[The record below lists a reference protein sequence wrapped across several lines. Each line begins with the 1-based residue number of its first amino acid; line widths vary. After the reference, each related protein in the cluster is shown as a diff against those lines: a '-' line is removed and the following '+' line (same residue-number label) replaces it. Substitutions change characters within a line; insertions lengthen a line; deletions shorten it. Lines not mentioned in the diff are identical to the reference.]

1 MSCSAEFRGAVF
13 DLDGV
18 VTRTAK
24 LHFRAWKETF
34 DAILAE
40 RKGDDS
46 EPFTHD
52 EDYIPYVDGKPRYQ
66 GVKSFLESRN
76 ISLPFGDPD
85 DAPGSDTICAI
96 GNRKN
101 ELFRELVAEG
111 DVEVFDSSL
120 RLIDELLER
129 GVKVAV
135 ASSSRNATYVME
147 QTGIVE
153 RFQAIVDGNVSHELD
168 LNGKPAP
175 DIFLLAAERIGTSP
189 VETMMVEDAY
199 AGVEAGRNGGF
210 GLVLG
215 VARGA
220 DGSRLFHY
228 GADIVV
234 SDLGEI
240 SPDDIDQ
247 WFAERLPD
255 DCWMLGYHGFH
266 GEEERLREALTTVGN
281 GYVGTRGSLESEG
294 IDDNTHNPGTYV
306 AGLFDRAGTEVH
318 GRRISNNDFVN
329 CPNWTA
335 TTVHVDDGAALSPHS
350 CEVIDY
356 RHWVEF
362 RSATMHHDL
371 TLRDNEGRITRIESE
386 RFASMDR
393 PHLAAMRMTVT
404 AVNHSSPV
412 TVRASIDGD
421 VRNFLVE
428 RYRDLHQRHLEPVG
442 ESGISEERD
451 DGAYLEMRTINS
463 RHAVSMCSRT
473 SASLGGNGDRSEEGD
488 IIRRSFEST
497 VDRVTEEFEADL
509 EEHESITLE
518 KLVAIYTGKDYDT
531 DDPRAAAEKLVADA
545 GEYDSEHERHVER
558 WKKLWEDAD
567 IVVEGDRF
575 AQRILRL
582 HAYHLLSTASPNN
595 AQLDVGLPAR
605 GLHGEAYRGHIFWD
619 ETFIVPFYTLRF
631 PEVAKSHLM
640 YRYRRLEAARELAQ
654 KEGYRGAM
662 YPWQSADT
670 GGPESQEL
678 HYNPRSGEWDPDLSN
693 LQRHISIS
701 IAYDVYTYF
710 YTTGDE
716 GFLHEYGME
725 MLLAIGRFWASI
737 AEYDEADGRY
747 HIRGVMGPD
756 EFHEKYP
763 DASYDEGGLNDN
775 AYTNV
780 MAAWL
785 LHKIAETYEHLPE
798 DAKAK
803 MRERLQF
810 DQQELSDW
818 SEIVE
823 RMKVVMNDEKIMS
836 QFDGYMDLEELDWD
850 EYRHRYDNIRRMDR
864 ILKAENDSPDRY
876 KVSKQADALMMF
888 YLLAPDQVGHIL
900 GMMGY
905 DEVSGKEL
913 LRRNYEYYVQRTSHG
928 STLSW
933 IVHSAILRY
942 LDEHKND
949 QWRWFVECLRSDVL
963 DTQGGTTLEGIHCG
977 VMAGSIDIVVTAFAG
992 VNLFRDH
999 IELDPQLPD
1008 GWRRVSFVIRHRA
1021 ERLKIE
1027 VELEDGG
1034 SVAYVTRQET
1044 AGLDLTAKCRGR
1056 EFRLPPKK
1064 RVRLSL

>member
-1 MSCSAEFRGAVF
+1 MSCTAELQGAVF

-18 VTRTAK
+18 VTQTAK

-34 DAILAE
+34 DAIIAE
-40 RKGDDS
+40 RKGDDV

-66 GVKSFLESRN
+66 GVKSFLESRD
-76 ISLPFGDPD
+76 ISLPFGTPEDE
-85 DAPGSDTICAI
+85 PGSETICAI

-101 ELFRELVAEG
+101 ERFRELVAEG
-111 DVEVFDSSL
+111 GVEVFDSSI
-120 RLIDELLER
+120 RLIDELLA
-129 GVKVAV
+129 GDVKVAV
-135 ASSSRNATYVME
+135 ASSSRNATYIME
-147 QTGIVE
+147 QTGIKE
-153 RFQAIVDGNVSHELD
+153 KFGAIVDGNVSRKLD
-168 LNGKPAP
+168 LSGKPDP

-220 DGSRLFHY
+220 DRDRLFHY

-240 SPDDIDQ
+240 TREDIDH
-247 WFAERLPD
+247 WFAERLPN

-266 GEEERLREALTTVGN
+266 DEDERLREALTTVGN
-281 GYVGTRGSLESEG
+281 GYFGTRGSLESEG
-294 IDDNTHNPGTYV
+294 IDDNTHNPGTYI
-306 AGLFDRAGTEVH
+306 AGLFDCAETEIR
-318 GRRISNNDFVN
+318 GRTISNNDFVN

-350 CEVIDY
+350 CEVVSY

-371 TLRDNEGRITRIESE
+371 TLRDQEGRITRIQSE

-404 AVNHSSPV
+404 AENHSSPV
-412 TVRASIDGD
+412 TIRATIDGD

-428 RYRDLHQRHLEPVG
+428 RYRDLAQRHLEPVG
-442 ESGISEERD
+442 ESGVAEERD
-451 DGAYLEMRTINS
+451 DGAYLEMRTVNS
-463 RHAVSMCSRT
+463 RHSVCMRSRT
-473 SASLGGNGDRSEEGD
+473 SAALGGEGGRSGEGTTVQ
-488 IIRRSFEST
+488 RSFEST
-497 VDRVTEEFEADL
+497 VDRVTEEFETDL
-509 EEHESITLE
+509 EEHESVTIE
-518 KLVAIYTGKDYDT
+518 KLVAIYTGKDFDT
-531 DDPRAAAEKLVADA
+531 DDPRAAAEELANDADT
-545 GEYDSEHERHVER
+545 YDIERSRHVER
-558 WKKLWEDAD
+558 WAELWEDAD

-575 AQRILRL
+575 AQRILRF

-595 AQLDVGLPAR
+595 TRLDVGLPAR

-619 ETFIVPFYTLRF
+619 ETFIIPFFTLRF
-631 PEVAKSHLM
+631 PDIAKSHLM
-640 YRYRRLEAARELAQ
+640 YRYRRLDAARELA
-654 KEGYRGAM
+654 KEAGYRGAM

-716 GFLHEYGME
+716 GFLHDYGME
-725 MLLAIGRFWASI
+725 MLLEIGRFWASI
-737 AEYDEADGRY
+737 AEFEEADGRY

-763 DASYDEGGLNDN
+763 DASYDEGGLDDN

-798 DAKAK
+798 DAKAR
-803 MRERLQF
+803 MRERIHI
-810 DQQELSDW
+810 DQREISDW
-818 SEIVE
+818 AEIVT
-823 RMKVVMNDEKIMS
+823 RMNVVINDDKIIS
-836 QFDGYMDLEELDWD
+836 QFDGYMDLDELDWE
-850 EYRHRYDNIRRMDR
+850 EYRRKYDNIRRMDR
-864 ILKAENDSPDRY
+864 ILKAENDSPDGY
-876 KVSKQADALMMF
+876 KVSKQADVLMMF
-888 YLLAPDQVGHIL
+888 YLLAPDQVKHIL

-905 DEVSGKEL
+905 DDVSGKEL

-949 QWRWFVECLRSDVL
+949 QWRWFVECLRSDVF

-977 VMAGSIDIVVTAFAG
+977 VMAGSIDIVVSAFAG

-999 IELDPQLPD
+999 IELDPYLPD
-1008 GWRRVSFVIRHRA
+1008 GWRRVSFVIQQRA
-1021 ERLKIE
+1021 ERLRIE
-1027 VELEDGG
+1027 VELEEGR
-1034 SVAYVTRQET
+1034 SVAYLTRMAT
-1044 AGLDLTAKCRGR
+1044 AGLDLTARCRGK
-1056 EFRLPPKK
+1056 EFRLPPEK
-1064 RVRLSL
+1064 RVRISV